1 MNRDIII
8 KIMAFYY
15 KCKNRIF
22 TIKENDLTMV
32 NMFKKMYEKNERMHN
47 SIHTACTLL
56 ETYDLNIVIFIDKYI
71 TIWSDKA
78 HDYIDD
84 NFINTGK
91 PEIILDELDILL
103 IKEYLDDKIQ
113 NNVDFATY
121 NSLHKKRFIIKTIY
135 NIIEACNKIELNSL
149 LKKLYIY
156 IADIIWNCSIID
168 VETFEKEQ

>member
-1 MNRDIII
+1 
-8 KIMAFYY
+8 MAFYY

-22 TIKENDLTMV
+22 IIRENDLHIV
-32 NMFKKMYEKNERMHN
+32 NMFKKLYEKNERMHN
-47 SIHTACTLL
+47 NIHTASTLL
-56 ETYDLNIVIFIDKYI
+56 ETYDLNIVVLIDKYI
-71 TIWSDKA
+71 TIWSDGL

-91 PEIILDELDILL
+91 PETILIEYDLSL
-103 IKEYLDDKIQ
+103 IKEYIDDEIK
-113 NNVDFATY
+113 NSSEFASL
-121 NSLHKKRFIIKTIY
+121 NSLHKKKFIIKKVY

-168 VETFEKEQ
+168 VEAFEKEQ

>member
-1 MNRDIII
+1 MT
-8 KIMAFYY
+8 FYY

-22 TIKENDLTMV
+22 IIRENDLQMI
-32 NMFKKMYEKNERMHN
+32 NMFKKLYEKNERMHN

-56 ETYDLNIVIFIDKYI
+56 ESYDLNIVVFIDKYI
-71 TIWSDKA
+71 TIWSDKP

-84 NFINTGK
+84 NFVNTGK
-91 PEIILDELDILL
+91 PEVILNEYDISLL
-103 IKEYLDDKIQ
+103 KEYIDDEIK
-113 NNVDFATY
+113 
-121 NSLHKKRFIIKTIY
+121 NSSEFTTLNPLHKKKFIIKKVY

-168 VETFEKEQ
+168 VETFEKE